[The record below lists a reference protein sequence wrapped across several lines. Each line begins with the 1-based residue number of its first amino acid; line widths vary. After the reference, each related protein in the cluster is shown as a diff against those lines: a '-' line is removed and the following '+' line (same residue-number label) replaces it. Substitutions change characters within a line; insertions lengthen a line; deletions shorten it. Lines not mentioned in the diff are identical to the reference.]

1 MKIMT
6 FNTQHC
12 VNHLEKRVDYD
23 IIAKEIL
30 ECGADI
36 VGLNEMFS
44 SGGIYPNQTEKL
56 AKLTGIESYFFAE
69 AIKDFSEGP
78 YGNGLL
84 SKYRIVKSDT
94 IKIPDPS
101 PRLYNGYYETR
112 CVLRAEL
119 ENGYT
124 VLVCHFGLN
133 PDEQENAVKTI
144 LDNLTPKKCILM
156 GDFNLTPSSPILDP
170 IKEKMKDASYGF
182 CQDTPTWPSDNPE
195 IKIDYIFVSRDLS
208 VEWARVSE
216 KIASDP
222 RAHVAKIK
230 EQLWN

>member
-84 SKYRIVKSDT
+84 SKYKIVKSDT

-170 IKEKMKDASYGF
+170 IKEKMKDAS
-182 CQDTPTWPSDNPE
+182 
-195 IKIDYIFVSRDLS
+195 
-208 VEWARVSE
+208 
-216 KIASDP
+216 
-222 RAHVAKIK
+222 
-230 EQLWN
+230 